1 MKQSLKPKRDAAVIQ
16 AYQDGSLIADMVKT
30 FAISRQR
37 IYAILNRGGIQAN
50 RIDKE

>member
-1 MKQSLKPKRDAAVIQ
+1 MKQSLKPKRDAAVIL
-16 AYQDGSLIADMVKT
+16 AYQNGSLIADMVKT

-37 IYAILNRGGIQAN
+37 IYAILARGGVQAN